1 LVDRCLQF
9 AFFVDA
15 KGLWHNGQLTLSLF
29 NRLTFKERQ
38 LNFRTTTTVFILL
51 LLALDA
57 GYFFNG
63 LSWGWIMVLVVVY
76 VHLLVLG
83 SIYIRWNFYFRSF
96 HRGKEP
102 RQVALSFD
110 DGPAANT
117 AAILDI
123 LKAQQVPAAFF
134 SIGKNAAANPGLV
147 KRWQNEGHVIGNH
160 SYHHGFN
167 FDWQTARKMQA
178 EIEQTNE
185 TIAAITG
192 QKPKLFRP
200 PYGVTNPNLAKAVHR
215 SKMHSIG
222 WSLRSFD
229 TKAKDPDLLLKR
241 ILSQLK
247 GGDIILLHDSM
258 DVTRQI
264 LTPLITEA
272 RKKGFIFTRV
282 DKMLDLE
289 AYE

>member
-1 LVDRCLQF
+1 M
-9 AFFVDA
+9 
-15 KGLWHNGQLTLSLF
+15 
-29 NRLTFKERQ
+29 
-38 LNFRTTTTVFILL
+38 NFRNTTAIFILIL
-51 LLALDA
+51 VLLDA
-57 GYFFNG
+57 GYFFAG
-63 LSWGWIMVLVVVY
+63 LSWGWIVVLLVVY
-76 VHLLVLG
+76 VHFLVFG
-83 SIYIRWNFYFRSF
+83 SIYIRWNFYFKSY
-96 HRGKEP
+96 HQGKDP
-102 RQVALSFD
+102 KQIALTFD

-123 LKAQQVPAAFF
+123 LKAQNVPAAFF
-134 SIGKNAAANPGLV
+134 SIGKNAVSNPELV
-147 KRWQNEGHVIGNH
+147 KRWKDEGHVIGNH
-160 SYHHGFN
+160 SYNHGFN
-167 FDWQTARKMQA
+167 FDWQSAKTMQA

-185 TIAAITG
+185 AIAGLTG

-229 TKAKDPDLLLKR
+229 TKAKDADQLLHR